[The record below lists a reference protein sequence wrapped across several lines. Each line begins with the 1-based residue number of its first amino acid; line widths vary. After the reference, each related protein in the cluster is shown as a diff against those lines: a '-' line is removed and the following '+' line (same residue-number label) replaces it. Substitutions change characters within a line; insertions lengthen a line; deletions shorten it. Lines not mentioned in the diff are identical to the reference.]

1 MDFKVDQNLPEE
13 VVQILR
19 SDGHDARNVYE
30 EQLDGR
36 PDPEI
41 SAAVKRESR
50 ALITLDLDFSDIR
63 SYPPEQYSGLL
74 VFRHHRQDKPAVI
87 RATRSILPLLRKESL
102 AGRLWIVTDANVRI
116 HGQPEE

>member
-50 ALITLDLDFSDIR
+50 ALITLDLDFADIR

-74 VFRHHRQDKPAVI
+74 VIRLHRQDKPAVI

>member
-19 SDGHDARNVYE
+19 GEGHDARNGYE
-30 EQLDGR
+30 EQLGGR

-41 SAAVKRESR
+41 SAAVTRESR
-50 ALITLDLDFSDIR
+50 ALITLDLDFADIR
-63 SYPPEQYSGLL
+63 SYPPEQYSGIL
-74 VFRHHRQDKPAVI
+74 VFRLHRQDRPAVL
-87 RATRSILPLLRKESL
+87 RALRSILPLLQKESL
-102 AGRLWIVTDANVRI
+102 TGRLWIVTDTSVRI